1 MTDKQPADSEGR
13 IESNIF
19 FIRNQKVM
27 LGIHLA
33 EVYGIRPQALERVVE
48 RNIESFAEGSAF
60 LLKPEELA
68 DLKMSRAISG
78 QEKHYAFTRQ
88 GVGILSSILFDERA
102 MHENPEACAPACGCR
117 K

>member
-1 MTDKQPADSEGR
+1 MTDKQPANTEGR

-33 EVYGIRPQALERVVE
+33 EVYGIRQHALEQAVE

-68 DLKMSRAISG
+68 GLKISHAISG
-78 QEKHYAFTRQ
+78 QEKHYAFTRY
-88 GVGILSSILFDERA
+88 GVAALSSILFDEWA
-102 MHENPEACAPACGCR
+102 MHENTGACAPACGCR

>member
-1 MTDKQPADSEGR
+1 MTDKQPADSEEC
-13 IESNIF
+13 IELNIF

-33 EVYGIRPQALERVVE
+33 EVYGIRPQALERTIE
-48 RNIESFAEGSAF
+48 RNIESFAEDSAF
-60 LLKPEELA
+60 LLTPEELA
-68 DLKMSRAISG
+68 DLKISHAISG

-102 MHENPEACAPACGCR
+102 MYEDPQACAPACGCR